1 MGIDWSKK
9 SGWRHDRQEE
19 GEKVNLQREQML
31 LYAVTDRSRL
41 GKKSLIQA
49 VEEALE
55 AGVTL
60 VQYREKELSQDELV
74 AEARKLHGVTMRYRV
89 PLIINDDVETAF
101 KAEAE
106 GVHLGQEDAAI
117 SYARRRLGPE
127 KIIGVTA
134 HTVDEALAAEA
145 AGADYLGA
153 GAVFQSTT
161 KNNTIPMSLDTL
173 TAICNAVTIPVV
185 AIGGITKGN
194 IRTLQ
199 GSGISG
205 VAVVSAIFAAQQIGD
220 ETRELKSLIKKII
233 GR

>member
-1 MGIDWSKK
+1 M
-9 SGWRHDRQEE
+9 
-19 GEKVNLQREQML
+19 NLLSEQLL
-31 LYAVTDRSRL
+31 LYAVTDQSRL
-41 GKKSLIQA
+41 GKQSLIQA
-49 VEEALE
+49 VEEALA

-74 AEARKLHGVTMRYRV
+74 AEARKLHEVTMRYGV
-89 PLIINDDVETAF
+89 PLIINDDVEAAF

-117 SYARRRLGPE
+117 LYARRRLGPD

-134 HTVDEALAAEA
+134 HTVAEALAAEA

-161 KNNTIPMSLDTL
+161 KNNTIPMSFDTL

-185 AIGGITKGN
+185 AIGGITKEN
-194 IRTLQ
+194 IMTLQ

-205 VAVVSAIFAAQQIGD
+205 VAVVSAIFAVENISD
-220 ETRELKSLIKKII
+220 TTKELVVLANRMTSSIC
-233 GR
+233 